1 MLINLFVKNFAII
14 KELNIN
20 FYKGLNILSGETGS
34 GKSLLLKTLSILKG
48 ERFSKDF
55 IGNFSDKT
63 IIEAVFSSNSNVK
76 NVLEENGIEVDEN
89 IILTRIFTHN
99 SSITKINGR
108 ACNIKFMN
116 QISSMLYDIHGQHSQ
131 LIVLN
136 KSNYISIIDKFN
148 NKTKEYKNNIS
159 KNIKLINDLIIQ
171 KDDLNIS
178 DDELEREKDLLNYQI
193 NEIESFN
200 FDDYD
205 EEALNN
211 EYKKLSNQ
219 SELIVGTNSI
229 INAINESN
237 RSLSLKDMI
246 NIIYDKLQDLE
257 NYDNHLKDYS
267 SDALNIKEL
276 IYDLSNNIENY
287 SYTLEMDDERIQ
299 VIEDIFSSFHVLKLK
314 YGKTSEEIL
323 EYLAQIKKK
332 YDNLVN
338 IDKIK
343 KSLEDQILK
352 LTNENVIISDKLT
365 KIRKEIIKDLEKK
378 IILEL
383 HEMNMQNIQ
392 FEISIKKKDKINKEG
407 QDDIDFLI
415 STNKG
420 QELKSLSL
428 VSSGGEISRFMLALK
443 AVFVT
448 NDEIDTI
455 IFDEIDTGISGKTA
469 DIVGNKLKKIS
480 DECQLL
486 VISHLAQI
494 ASKADNHYLLFK
506 ETSENATMT
515 NLIHLNEEEQIR
527 EIARL
532 ISGSDITDNSLQ
544 AAKELL
550 KEE

>member
-314 YGKTSEEIL
+314 YGKTAEEIL

-343 KSLEDQILK
+343 KSLEDQISK

-480 DECQLL
+480 EECQLL

-506 ETSENATMT
+506 ETSENATMA

>member
-20 FYKGLNILSGETGS
+20 FYQGLNILSGETGS

-48 ERFSKDF
+48 ERFSKEY

-63 IIEAVFSSNSNVK
+63 VIEAVFSSNVK
-76 NVLEENGIEVDEN
+76 VEKLLEESGIESDEN
-89 IILTRIFTHN
+89 IILTRTFNNN
-99 SSITKINGR
+99 SSITKVNGR

-116 QISSMLYDIHGQHSQ
+116 QIASMLYDIHGQHSQ

-148 NKTKEYKNNIS
+148 KKTDEYKFEIS
-159 KNIKLINDLIIQ
+159 KNLKLISSLMKEIE
-171 KDDLNIS
+171 DLNIS
-178 DDELEREKDLLNYQI
+178 DDELEREKDLLKYQI
-193 NEIESFN
+193 NEIEAFN
-200 FDDYD
+200 FDNYD
-205 EEALNN
+205 EETLNN

-219 SELIVGTNSI
+219 SELITGTNTI

-237 RSLSLKDMI
+237 RSISLKEMI
-246 NIIYDKLQDLE
+246 NTIYDKLQDLE
-257 NYDNHLKDYS
+257 NYDNDIKSFS

-287 SYTLEMDDERIQ
+287 SFTLEIDDERIQ
-299 VIEDIFSSFHVLKLK
+299 VIEDIFSSFQVLKLK
-314 YGKTSEEIL
+314 YGKTADEIL
-323 EYLAQIKKK
+323 GYLDEIKIK
-332 YDNLVN
+332 YDKYLN
-338 IDKIK
+338 IDKNK
-343 KSLEDQILK
+343 KNIETKISKLTIENNELADK
-352 LTNENVIISDKLT
+352 LTNL
-365 KIRKEIIKDLEKK
+365 RKEIIKDLQSK
-378 IILEL
+378 IIVEL
-383 HEMNMQNIQ
+383 NEMNMQNIQ
-392 FEISIKKKDKINKEG
+392 FEISLNKKDVINKEG

-480 DECQLL
+480 DKCQLL

-494 ASKADNHYLLFK
+494 ASKADNHYLLYK
-506 ETSENATMT
+506 ETSENATIT
-515 NLIHLNEEEQIR
+515 SLKHLEKDEQIN

>member
-20 FYKGLNILSGETGS
+20 FYQGLNILSGETGS

-48 ERFSKDF
+48 ERFSKEY

-63 IIEAVFSSNSNVK
+63 VIEAVFSSNFKVEK
-76 NVLEENGIEVDEN
+76 LLEESGIESDEN
-89 IILTRIFTHN
+89 IILTRTFNNN
-99 SSITKINGR
+99 SSITKVNGR

-116 QISSMLYDIHGQHSQ
+116 QIASMLYDIHGQHSQ

-148 NKTKEYKNNIS
+148 KKTDEYKFEIS
-159 KNIKLINDLIIQ
+159 KNLKLISSLMKEIE
-171 KDDLNIS
+171 DLNIS
-178 DDELEREKDLLNYQI
+178 DDELEREKDLLKYQI
-193 NEIESFN
+193 NEIEAFN
-200 FDDYD
+200 FDNYD
-205 EEALNN
+205 EETLNN

-219 SELIVGTNSI
+219 SELITGTNTI

-237 RSLSLKDMI
+237 RSISLKEMI
-246 NIIYDKLQDLE
+246 NTIYDKLQDLE
-257 NYDNHLKDYS
+257 NYDNDIKSFS

-287 SYTLEMDDERIQ
+287 SFTLEIDDERIQ
-299 VIEDIFSSFHVLKLK
+299 VIEDIFSSFQVLKLK
-314 YGKTSEEIL
+314 YGKTADEIL
-323 EYLAQIKKK
+323 GYLNEIKIK
-332 YDNLVN
+332 YDKYLN
-338 IDKIK
+338 IDKNK
-343 KSLEDQILK
+343 KNIETKISKLTIENNELADK
-352 LTNENVIISDKLT
+352 LTNL
-365 KIRKEIIKDLEKK
+365 RKEIIKDLQSK
-378 IILEL
+378 IIVEL
-383 HEMNMQNIQ
+383 NEMNMQNIQ
-392 FEISIKKKDKINKEG
+392 FEISLNKKDVINKEG

-480 DECQLL
+480 DKCQLL

-494 ASKADNHYLLFK
+494 ASKADNHYLLYK
-506 ETSENATMT
+506 ETSENATIT
-515 NLIHLNEEEQIR
+515 SLKHLEKDEQIN

>member
-343 KSLEDQILK
+343 KSFEDQILK

>member
-392 FEISIKKKDKINKEG
+392 FEISIKKKDMINKEG

>member
-76 NVLEENGIEVDEN
+76 NVLEEKGIEVDEN

-257 NYDNHLKDYS
+257 NYDNHLKQYS

-287 SYTLEMDDERIQ
+287 LYTLEMDDERIQ

-314 YGKTSEEIL
+314 YGKTAEEIL

-506 ETSENATMT
+506 ETSENATIT

>member
-14 KELNIN
+14 KELNII

>member
-76 NVLEENGIEVDEN
+76 NILEENGIEVDEN

-116 QISSMLYDIHGQHSQ
+116 KISSMLYDIHGQHSQ

-148 NKTKEYKNNIS
+148 NKTKEFKNNIS

-219 SELIVGTNSI
+219 SELVVGTNSI

-287 SYTLEMDDERIQ
+287 SYTLDMDDERIQ

-314 YGKTSEEIL
+314 YGKTAEEIL

-343 KSLEDQILK
+343 KSLEDQISK
-352 LTNENVIISDKLT
+352 LTNENVIMSDKLT

>member
-76 NVLEENGIEVDEN
+76 NILEENGIEVDEN

-219 SELIVGTNSI
+219 SELVVGTNSI

-287 SYTLEMDDERIQ
+287 SYTLDMDDERIQ

-314 YGKTSEEIL
+314 YGKTAEEIL

-343 KSLEDQILK
+343 KSLEDQISK
-352 LTNENVIISDKLT
+352 LTNENVIMSDKLT